1 MVVLFAKKDLNVS
14 GAFRSV
20 SCDLLCGSIVGRII
34 SVVLSYIFVR
44 LV

>member
-1 MVVLFAKKDLNVS
+1 MVLLAKKDLNVS

-20 SCDLLCGSIVGRII
+20 SCDLFCGTIVGRII
-34 SVVLSYIFVR
+34 SFVLSYTVVR

>member
-1 MVVLFAKKDLNVS
+1 MVLLAKKDLNVS

-20 SCDLLCGSIVGRII
+20 SCDLLCGTIVGRII
-34 SVVLSYIFVR
+34 GFVLSYTVVR